1 LFEFR
6 AGDDERHAFDNVGR
20 VAGELKIAMM
30 GGAARRHELFVVD
43 LNHF

>member
-1 LFEFR
+1 LFELR
-6 AGDDERHAFDNVGR
+6 GRDDERRAFDNVGR
-20 VAGELKIAMM
+20 IPGELKIAMM